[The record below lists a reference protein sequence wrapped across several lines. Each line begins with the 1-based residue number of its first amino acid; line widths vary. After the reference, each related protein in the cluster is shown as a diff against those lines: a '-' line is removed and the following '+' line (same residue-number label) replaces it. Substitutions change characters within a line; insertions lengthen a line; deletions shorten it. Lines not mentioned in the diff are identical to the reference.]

1 MRVFSFL
8 RLFRIANKKQPMR
21 IKAEPVDEAAEDVPE
36 NDMTPSSST
45 SMNMNETQ
53 REEQALQLR
62 SQCAVILR
70 PLNIAANAGAT
81 ISVDSSNNVSVNG
94 AKIVSPP
101 TAIPTPPPSIGDVA
115 SSSTAQP
122 SSATVTVT
130 ATAGP
135 SRASLETKLVE
146 AELKLKLV
154 QVQKEEQALEFA
166 RQMHTRQLAIL
177 DADLRKRNIEIR
189 SLLQPSQQNDE
200 NTA

>member
-1 MRVFSFL
+1 
-8 RLFRIANKKQPMR
+8 MR

-94 AKIVSPP
+94 AKIVTPP

-122 SSATVTVT
+122 SSANAGTSS
-130 ATAGP
+130 ATARP

-154 QVQKEEQALEFA
+154 QVQKEEQSLEFE

>member
-1 MRVFSFL
+1 
-8 RLFRIANKKQPMR
+8 MR
-21 IKAEPVDEAAEDVPE
+21 IKVEPEDEAAEDVPE

-70 PLNIAANAGAT
+70 PLKIATTAGAT
-81 ISVDSSNNVSVNG
+81 INVDSSNNVPVNG

-101 TAIPTPPPSIGDVA
+101 AAIPTPPPSIGDVA
-115 SSSTAQP
+115 SSSTAHP
-122 SSATVTVT
+122 SNANAGTSSAA
-130 ATAGP
+130 AT
-135 SRASLETKLVE
+135 SSLASMQTKLAE
-146 AELKLKLV
+146 AELKIKLL
-154 QVQKEEQALEFA
+154 QVQKEEQTLEFE

-200 NTA
+200 TTA